1 MKCLLATIR
10 PFVLIGGL
18 SGAFLVLITAVI
30 LDFGLGQE
38 IRMISPHDSSTVEI
52 NQALYMPGDPVAEVY
67 GNPLS
72 NPVRLIAPDKSHIIR
87 PKEDASIMLFSV
99 DKQNGENPLQARTV
113 WLFTKFLALGLGFF
127 GLTALLFPKSC
138 PVVPA

>member
-1 MKCLLATIR
+1 MKCFLATIR

-18 SGAFLVLITAVI
+18 SGAFLALISAVI
-30 LDFGLGQE
+30 LDVGLGQDL
-38 IRMISPHDSSTVEI
+38 RLISPHDAGTVEI
-52 NQALYMPGDPVAEVY
+52 NQVLYTPGDPVAEVY

-72 NPVRLIAPDKSHIIR
+72 NPVRLIAPDKDRMIR
-87 PKEDASIMLFSV
+87 PREDPSTILFSV
-99 DKQNGENPLQARTV
+99 DKQSGENPLQARTV